1 MLAGVRRS
9 GGPPVMLWP
18 AGLVVWGRGA
28 TSSLHAHH
36 AVQLIVTLG
45 GRGRL
50 RGRARQP
57 WIDFGAALI
66 GPDVP
71 HEVDARGTTVVIA
84 FVDPESDVAAGLRR
98 RMRAPL
104 TVLPAADVAAW
115 RRALGDAPLQPAAV
129 EAWWRAR
136 VAESGPRA
144 PSTRTLHPRVRRALR
159 WLRDNAAATEED
171 RSLER
176 MAALAGLSP
185 SRFMHVFTQSLGV
198 PLRPYVLWLR
208 LQHAAGRLL
217 AGASATE
224 AAHDAGFSDAAH
236 LSRTFRRTL
245 GTTPREI
252 AAGRAQGQLDLAA
265 G

>member
-9 GGPPVMLWP
+9 GGPPVLLWP
-18 AGLVVWGRGA
+18 AGLVVWGPGA
-28 TSSLHAHH
+28 SSSLHAHH

-57 WIDFGAALI
+57 WIEFDAALI

-98 RMRAPL
+98 RLQAPL
-104 TVLPAADVAAW
+104 SVLPAADVAAW
-115 RRALGDAPLQPAAV
+115 RRALGGPPLQPAAV

-136 VAESGPRA
+136 VAAERTPR
-144 PSTRTLHPRVRRALR
+144 LIHPRVKRALR
-159 WLRDNAAATEED
+159 WLRENADAAEAD

-185 SRFMHVFTQSLGV
+185 SRFMHVFT
-198 PLRPYVLWLR
+198 
-208 LQHAAGRLL
+208 
-217 AGASATE
+217 E
-224 AAHDAGFSDAAH
+224 
-236 LSRTFRRTL
+236 
-245 GTTPREI
+245 
-252 AAGRAQGQLDLAA
+252 
-265 G
+265 